1 MRREYQGLS
10 RRTRLLLNQSEGGEV
25 EFKRTV
31 GAVKQKILI
40 SFANS
45 ATGGTVLVGV
55 DDGARADGV
64 QRGQITGCDVSDSAR
79 LQIQNKALSC
89 IPPITIQI
97 ITENLAHRPLLRIEI
112 PSSQNKPHCSQ
123 SGDYCIRSDGRNRA
137 LQPDEMLHLFMERE
151 SEQFLIRFKHAVSKL
166 ESQVTTMDSEL
177 RLGVDQMLDDMHR
190 LDRDTMFILNELYG
204 RSMDMRNETAAS
216 RQHDTALDDKLRR
229 IKRSVDRKYKDL
241 AHRVGDLSLKIDAL
255 LARFSIED
263 PLRRRAHEQ
272 VTEMASLI
280 RERDNPALLDDF
292 LDVLSHMYP
301 DIDRETLQQWVRDA
315 MDGVDAVKASTRR
328 AMRQE
333 PDDS

>member
-1 MRREYQGLS
+1 MRREYQRLS
-10 RRTRLLLNQSEGGEV
+10 RRTRLLLSQPEGLEV
-25 EFKRTV
+25 EFKRNL

-40 SFANS
+40 AFANS
-45 ATGGTVLVGV
+45 LTGGTVLVGV
-55 DDGARADGV
+55 EDGARADGV
-64 QRGQITGCDVSDSAR
+64 QRGHIIGCDVSDSAR

-97 ITENLAHRPLLRIEI
+97 VTENLAGHPLLRIEV
-112 PSSQNKPHCSQ
+112 PSSPNKPHCSQ

-204 RSMDMRNETAAS
+204 RSMAMRAETSAS
-216 RQHDTALDDKLRR
+216 QQHEHDLNDKLRR

-241 AHRVGDLSLKIDAL
+241 ALRVGDLNLKIDAL
-255 LARFSIED
+255 LTRFSVED
-263 PLRRRAHEQ
+263 PLRRRAQEQ
-272 VTEMASLI
+272 VTEMAALI
-280 RERDNPALLDDF
+280 RERDNPALVDDF
-292 LDVLSHMYP
+292 LDVVARMYP
-301 DIDRETLQQWVRDA
+301 DIDEATLRTWVRQA
-315 MDGVDAVKASTRR
+315 MEAVDAVQASTRR
-328 AMRQE
+328 AQRSSQ
-333 PDDS
+333 DDS